1 MDWSESM
8 PLTNFLLPANH
19 TTGLLDFYAPKTLL
33 RENLAFKN
41 TWWYYAA
48 MIIDP
53 ILRFNWI
60 FYIIFTGQLQ
70 TSALLSFGIAFSEV
84 CRRGIW
90 TIFRVENEHCTNVG
104 RFRASRDVPLPYDFK
119 QPETIAEEGGL
130 LAPLG
135 EEQEMDEA
143 QFEEQGRQGIK
154 PSPSGLSDIPSR
166 ASGADIY
173 RTHTQ
178 QSVSSSTVRRRRKL
192 EASPLIRRMGS
203 ILHMAHAQDFERK
216 KRPEAGA
223 EVSKSSEDDDDED
236 TSDEV
241 EEELEEQVDA
251 AERAA
256 DEEMAR
262 VDGVEEEEEVKKR
275 EGSEEDKSGETGAD
289 ENDESGEGGVHWKFS
304 DVDEGHEGEED
315 RGEMSS
321 GPQSPGGHP
330 PK

>member
-1 MDWSESM
+1 M
-8 PLTNFLLPANH
+8 LAANQEI
-19 TTGLLDFYAPKTLL
+19 GLLDFYATKKLL
-33 RENLAFKN
+33 RENMAFKN
-41 TWWYYAA
+41 AWWYYAA

-60 FYIIFTGQLQ
+60 FYVIVPGQLQ
-70 TSALLSFGIAFSEV
+70 TSALLSFCIAFSEV

-135 EEQEMDEA
+135 EEQEVDEA
-143 QFEEQGRQGIK
+143 QLEEQRRQGIR
-154 PSPSGLSDIPSR
+154 PSPSALSHITFR
-166 ASGADIY
+166 TSGADIH
-173 RTHTQ
+173 RTHTE
-178 QSVSSSTVRRRRKL
+178 QSAGGSTVRRRKMP

-216 KRPEAGA
+216 KRPEAGE
-223 EVSKSSEDDDDED
+223 EVSKSSEDDDDDDES
-236 TSDEV
+236 SDDVEQEV
-241 EEELEEQVDA
+241 GE
-251 AERAA
+251 AERAV

-262 VDGVEEEEEVKKR
+262 VDGADEHEHDDEDMKKSGTEDESAETGKDLYAEEGDWKIS
-275 EGSEEDKSGETGAD
+275 EGSE
-289 ENDESGEGGVHWKFS
+289 N
-304 DVDEGHEGEED
+304 

-321 GPQSPGGHP
+321 RPQSPGGHSP